1 MGGAGGGGGIFGE
14 VVFEAEE
21 AFEGVGGFEKV
32 FVFAKGEDGFAGEVE
47 DLEAGFFEEAAEG
60 VGGEHGELELL
71 AGVVGEP
78 IGAAGTEESFEGIE
92 VAALEEVIEG
102 GELVVGGG
110 NDYSVGLS
118 GAEDFGDGGR
128 GIGTD
133 GEGIA
138 HGESEGEV
146 IGGELAQVHDVGN
159 EEGGVFGV
167 GAEGFEL
174 GAGLVDHVGGVIDE
188 GGGEAG
194 FENLEAPF
202 AGSAA
207 EVKGGAGGGFGE
219 MRFDGAPGEL
229 VVEFPVAVVVD
240 LVLLSGDAVVVFAG
254 GV

>member
-1 MGGAGGGGGIFGE
+1 M
-14 VVFEAEE
+14 FEAEE
-21 AFEGVGGFEKV
+21 AFEGVGVFEEV
-32 FVFAKGEDGFAGEVE
+32 FVFAEGEDGFAGEVE

-78 IGAAGTEESFEGIE
+78 VGAAGAEEGFEGVE
-92 VAALEEVIEG
+92 VGAFEEMIEG
-102 GELVVGGG
+102 GELVVSGGD
-110 NDYSVGLS
+110 DYSVGLS
-118 GAEDFGDGGR
+118 GTEDFGDGGR
-128 GIGTD
+128 GIGAD

-138 HGESEGEV
+138 HGEGEGEM
-146 IGGELAQVHDVGN
+146 IDGEFAQVHDVGD

-194 FENLEAPF
+194 FEDFQAPF
-202 AGSAA
+202 AGAAA
-207 EVKGGAGGGFGE
+207 EVEGGTGGGFGE
-219 MRFDGAPGEL
+219 MWFDGAPGEL

-240 LVLLSGDAVVVFAG
+240 LVVLSGDAVVVFAG
-254 GV
+254 GGGVVTMAPRHWSRA